1 MKTIL
6 LQHVQE
12 SASLRHAFFQA
23 ELERIVTQGEDM
35 AERLRRGCRI
45 LVCGNGGSAA
55 DAQHFA
61 AELSGRFVKERRALA
76 GIALTTDTSALT
88 AIGNDYGFERIFS
101 RQVEALGRPGDLLV
115 GISTSGNSPNV
126 LLAVEAAK
134 EQGMATLGLLG
145 RDGGKLGVMIAR
157 NSPVAGTAP
166 LTLTLSGLGQPG
178 PRQLEVCVEDAASAG
193 SPGML
198 KSSQVRT
205 VEVAKDGTAT
215 IPLEMAG
222 YSVLLLTLGQ

>member
-1 MKTIL
+1 MQQTL

-12 SASLRHAFFQA
+12 SAALKQAFFQA
-23 ELERIVTQGEDM
+23 EAERIVVQGQDM

-76 GIALTTDTSALT
+76 GMALTTDTSALT

-126 LLAVEAAK
+126 ILAVEAAK
-134 EQGMATLGLLG
+134 EQGMKTLGLLG
-145 RDGGKLGVMIAR
+145 RDGGQLKALCDETLVVPSLITAR
-157 NSPVAGTAP
+157 I
-166 LTLTLSGLGQPG
+166 Q
-178 PRQLEVCVEDAASAG
+178 EVHQMVYHFWCEVIDAHI
-193 SPGML
+193 
-198 KSSQVRT
+198 
-205 VEVAKDGTAT
+205 D
-215 IPLEMAG
+215 
-222 YSVLLLTLGQ
+222 